1 MATIINYIK
10 SLYLNME
17 VEESTRK
24 LTAVSRR
31 HLVQEIEESITD
43 GSILEELQSTIES
56 TKQSLLKMEE
66 SERFLNTRIA
76 YYRNQLTWIQDE
88 SAEEEQD
95 EIQEDHEEKLNQVI
109 AIHRNILIEIETLRR
124 KLIELEEKLHNV
136 NEMKGEMQDFVLASE
151 RMDMERY
158 NNDVKCTELELGTFN
173 SLLTDTNNHRTNEK
187 DEIVHGGETQELL

>member
-10 SLYLNME
+10 SLYLNMD
-17 VEESTRK
+17 VEESTRA

-43 GSILEELQSTIES
+43 GSIVEELQSTIES
-56 TKQSLLKMEE
+56 TNQSLLKMEE
-66 SERFLNTRIA
+66 SERFLNTRIT
-76 YYRNQLTWIQDE
+76 YYKNQLSWIQDE

-136 NEMKGEMQDFVLASE
+136 NEMKDEMQDFVLASE

-158 NNDVKCTELELGTFN
+158 NNDVNTTELELGTFN
-173 SLLTDTNNHRTNEK
+173 NLLTNTNNHRTNTK
-187 DEIVHGGETQELL
+187 DEIVDGGETQELL

>member
-158 NNDVKCTELELGTFN
+158 NNDVNSTDLELGTFN

-187 DEIVHGGETQELL
+187 DEIVHSGETQELL

>member
-10 SLYLNME
+10 SLYLNMD
-17 VEESTRK
+17 VEESTRA

-43 GSILEELQSTIES
+43 GSIVEELQSTIES
-56 TKQSLLKMEE
+56 TNQSLLKMEE
-66 SERFLNTRIA
+66 SERFLNTRIT
-76 YYRNQLTWIQDE
+76 YYKNQLSWIQDE

-109 AIHRNILIEIETLRR
+109 AIHRDILIEIETLRR

-136 NEMKGEMQDFVLASE
+136 NEMKDEMQDFVLASE

-158 NNDVKCTELELGTFN
+158 NNDVNTTELELGTFN
-173 SLLTDTNNHRTNEK
+173 NLLTNTNNHRTNTK
-187 DEIVHGGETQELL
+187 DEIVDGGETQELL